1 MRFLRALFISLF
13 TAFVGCL
20 LAFFVGDYLTRLGHM
35 SNMDGGR
42 GMFVAFACGPLGIL
56 IGLIVGILAAILVRQ
71 QGAAGFFIAQGW
83 SLLIVGGAA
92 GLLGGIPY
100 LLSDKPPR
108 IGGKKLA
115 LEFELRMP
123 PQFKIPDSPSG
134 DSIRV
139 ILYSGNR
146 ETGDAFID
154 WSGIKQTPEGAIIP
168 GQIDL
173 LMHNP
178 ARSFLVAVGND
189 LMAGQYID
197 LKLPPSPGL
206 EDEQWSGW
214 IPATQ
219 RANLGTISDA
229 ERFSVRYRVQRIER

>member
-1 MRFLRALFISLF
+1 MRVLRALFIALF

-20 LAFFVGDYLTRLGHM
+20 LAFFVGDYLTRLAHM
-35 SNMDGGR
+35 SDMEGGR
-42 GMFVAFACGPLGIL
+42 GMFVAFVCGPLGIL
-56 IGLIVGILAAILVRQ
+56 IGLIVGILAAVLVRR
-71 QGAAGFFIAQGW
+71 QGTAGFFIAQGW

-92 GLLGGIPY
+92 GLLAGIPC

-115 LEFELRMP
+115 LEFVLHVP
-123 PQFKIPDSPSG
+123 PRFKIPDSPSG

-146 ETGDAFID
+146 ETSYAFID

-168 GQIDL
+168 GRVDL
-173 LMHNP
+173 FTHNP
-178 ARSFLVAVGND
+178 VRSLLAAVGND
-189 LMAGQYID
+189 WMAGQFID

-206 EDEQWSGW
+206 KDEQWSGW
-214 IPATQ
+214 MPATQ
-219 RANLGTISDA
+219 RANLGTIPDA
-229 ERFSVRYRVQRIER
+229 ERFTARYRVQRVER

>member
-13 TAFVGCL
+13 TAFVGYL

-35 SNMDGGR
+35 SNMEGGR
-42 GMFVAFACGPLGIL
+42 GMFVAFVCGPLGFL
-56 IGLIVGILAAILVRQ
+56 IGLMVGILAAVLVRR
-71 QGAAGFFIAQGW
+71 QGAAGFFIAQSW

-115 LEFELRMP
+115 LEFELRVP

-146 ETGDAFID
+146 ATGDAFID
-154 WSGIKQTPEGAIIP
+154 WSAIKQTPEGSIIP
-168 GQIDL
+168 GRVDL
-173 LMHNP
+173 LTHKP
-178 ARSFLVAVGND
+178 ARSLLVALGND

-197 LKLPPSPGL
+197 LKLPPSPRL

-229 ERFSVRYRVQRIER
+229 ERFTARYRVKRIER